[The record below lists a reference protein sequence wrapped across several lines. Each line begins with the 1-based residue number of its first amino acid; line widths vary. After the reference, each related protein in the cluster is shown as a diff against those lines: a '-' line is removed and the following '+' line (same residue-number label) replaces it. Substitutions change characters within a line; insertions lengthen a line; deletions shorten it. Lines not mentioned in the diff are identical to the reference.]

1 MFPWLAFGH
10 MIPNLELAKLIAQKG
25 HHRLPKP
32 SLNTLDINF
41 VNLPLPKV
49 QNLPENAEANTDI
62 PYDVF
67 EHLKEAYDVLQEPLK
82 LFYDFAPFWVGS
94 MASKLGIKALF
105 SAFALHPSRVNIY
118 FRNIH
123 IKKNIK
129 IG

>member
-1 MFPWLAFGH
+1 
-10 MIPNLELAKLIAQKG
+10 
-25 HHRLPKP
+25 
-32 SLNTLDINF
+32 

-82 LFYDFAPFWVGS
+82 RFLESSKPDWVFYDFAPFWVGS

-105 SAFALHPSRVNIY
+105 SAFALHPSR
-118 FRNIH
+118 
-123 IKKNIK
+123 
-129 IG
+129 GS

>member
-1 MFPWLAFGH
+1 ML
-10 MIPNLELAKLIAQKG
+10 LIERKVHRG
-25 HHRLPKP
+25 SPREFRIHPRNIERLPKP

-82 LFYDFAPFWVGS
+82 RFLES
-94 MASKLGIKALF
+94 SK
-105 SAFALHPSRVNIY
+105 PD
-118 FRNIH
+118 
-123 IKKNIK
+123 
-129 IG
+129 